1 MNLGYN
7 KDLYVQPFDHR
18 GSFQVKLFGWEGALT
33 DAQTAEI
40 AATKKVIYDGF
51 LAAIAGGVSK
61 EKAGILVDEQFGA
74 AILRDAE
81 AQGISTAC
89 PAEKS
94 GQEEFEFEY
103 GEDFAKHIEAFLPTF
118 CKVLVRYNPE
128 GDTVLNRRQSARL
141 RRLSEYLHTEGR
153 SLFMFELLVL
163 AEKAQ
168 LDRFKGD
175 KKAYELEVRPG
186 LMVQTMRQLQD
197 AGVEP
202 DVWKIEGLDRR
213 EDCEKIVD
221 IARRGGRG
229 NVGCI
234 ILGRAKTT
242 TRSGNG

>member
-1 MNLGYN
+1 MTAVIRPLTASPAW
-7 KDLYVQPFDHR
+7 KSLEAHHQKIRESHLRELFSDDPKR
-18 GSFQVKLFGWEGALT
+18 GERMTVEAVG
-33 DAQTAEI
+33 
-40 AATKKVIYDGF
+40 IYLDY
-51 LAAIAGGVSK
+51 SK
-61 EKAGILVDEQFGA
+61 
-74 AILRDAE
+74 
-81 AQGISTAC
+81 
-89 PAEKS
+89 
-94 GQEEFEFEY
+94 
-103 GEDFAKHIEAFLPTF
+103 
-118 CKVLVRYNPE
+118 N
-128 GDTVLNRRQSARL
+128 L

-221 IARRGGRG
+221 VARRGGRG